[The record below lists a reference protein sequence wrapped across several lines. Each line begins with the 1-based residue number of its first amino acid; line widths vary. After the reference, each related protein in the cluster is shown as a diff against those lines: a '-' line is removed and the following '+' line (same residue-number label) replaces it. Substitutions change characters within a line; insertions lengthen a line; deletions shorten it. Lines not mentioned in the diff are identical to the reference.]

1 MPARFWLGKVSFH
14 LSMVSRLL
22 KCKYW
27 RQRGNVNTMVGLPD
41 FNFGDNIQ
49 SWVHEI
55 GTQDGRKKV
64 VGAADNGRSGQ
75 DQSVS
80 HTIHSPQQL
89 VYVCV
94 CMGDAIF
101 LLSVIMNMSDRRQV
115 NHVEGMTTPSTGEQ
129 GELWPPCLVLHAI
142 GGQYSPPPTRGRG
155 QTVARGPASIWAAVS
170 SKMTQRHTPVIRTK
184 YIWGGLRAEVK
195 PDTDHNLLSVQ
206 NVLGSVSS
214 DFLLSPIGAL
224 SFYPKPFFLS
234 LESTAIR
241 YDSDTYIY
249 MGMSHSKWCGSSSSL
264 PAHDSHIIHDT
275 EWVPQPT
282 PSNPTP
288 LPTHPYPHPTPNLYT

>member
-1 MPARFWLGKVSFH
+1 MTEEYPDVWRNLNLSRGICLSVSPVGVRVSSSRRGPLFIWVPLGLTVHQPKQATLNVMPARFWLGMVSFH

-55 GTQDGRKKV
+55 GTQEGRKKV

-129 GELWPPCLVLHAI
+129 GEL
-142 GGQYSPPPTRGRG
+142 
-155 QTVARGPASIWAAVS
+155 
-170 SKMTQRHTPVIRTK
+170 
-184 YIWGGLRAEVK
+184 
-195 PDTDHNLLSVQ
+195 
-206 NVLGSVSS
+206 
-214 DFLLSPIGAL
+214 
-224 SFYPKPFFLS
+224 
-234 LESTAIR
+234 
-241 YDSDTYIY
+241 
-249 MGMSHSKWCGSSSSL
+249 
-264 PAHDSHIIHDT
+264 
-275 EWVPQPT
+275 
-282 PSNPTP
+282 
-288 LPTHPYPHPTPNLYT
+288 